1 MLKSAVLV
9 LLLPLVAGS
18 PSLER
23 EGPAKDEELDANK
36 VKGIQAL
43 VAPKRP
49 SASIYP
55 VCTSS
60 VIWGDNYQIVHNLI
74 VKHRSIKA
82 MHPDLPHFV
91 LAASD
96 VPALALQLMEEE
108 GMVIK
113 PIDHVEYVAENRE
126 SGFAKIMTKMR
137 ALELA
142 ECEWLVQMDID
153 MVVLRSITDAVAEC
167 EAGGYDLC
175 GVPQSPS
182 CSGREC
188 CMPQGNGNILH
199 VLVVNTG
206 FMVYRPFS
214 GLQQRL
220 FDTLEETNAM
230 REQTLWGEMICLN
243 EDIKVHMLG
252 RKFNIWT
259 DLSWVSDIHVLH
271 YGIGPAYLG
280 ADMVPLTNGK
290 VYNYHYGFDYYRRL
304 SLAVDDC
311 AQFLEREECL
321 GEVEEPETGGIEFP
335 SLSIATESDL
345 AVIRLKD
352 SKFYHE
358 CTWKADRCVDK
369 RMSALFVE
377 DKDEEMNEIVDA
389 NAALH
394 CIIRDNP
401 EGALKMI
408 NNCGMFCSYG
418 LHFEDYCDTNFSFF
432 HCIGLMLTFM
442 TDYRAY
448 RTLLIGVWVSCLP
461 KVYVWCL
468 RAGFVLVLLGFC
480 SCMVLLW
487 NVVIRSMDYFCDGLG
502 QAMLRVLPIPCRRTR
517 PHRPSLMKAKVS
529 WNAADVEDGGTM
541 RNSQIT
547 QLLANAGKRIS
558 GKES

>member
-1 MLKSAVLV
+1 
-9 LLLPLVAGS
+9 
-18 PSLER
+18 
-23 EGPAKDEELDANK
+23 
-36 VKGIQAL
+36 
-43 VAPKRP
+43 
-49 SASIYP
+49 
-55 VCTSS
+55 
-60 VIWGDNYQIVHNLI
+60 
-74 VKHRSIKA
+74 
-82 MHPDLPHFV
+82 
-91 LAASD
+91 
-96 VPALALQLMEEE
+96 
-108 GMVIK
+108 
-113 PIDHVEYVAENRE
+113 
-126 SGFAKIMTKMR
+126 
-137 ALELA
+137 
-142 ECEWLVQMDID
+142 
-153 MVVLRSITDAVAEC
+153 MVVLRSILDAVAEC

-206 FMVYRPFS
+206 FMGYRPYA
-214 GLQQRL
+214 GLQQKL
-220 FDTLEETNAM
+220 FDTLSETNAM

-243 EDIKVHMLG
+243 EDVKVHMLD

-311 AQFLEREECL
+311 AQWLEQDECL
-321 GEVEEPETGGIEFP
+321 GEYEDEDGADG
-335 SLSIATESDL
+335 TESAL
-345 AVIRLKD
+345 TIVSNNVEMVRLKD

-358 CTWKADRCVDK
+358 CSWKADRCVDS

-377 DKDEEMNEIVDA
+377 DKDEEMNEIVDG

-448 RTLLIGVWVSCLP
+448 RTLIIGVWVSCLP

-468 RAGFVLVLLGFC
+468 RVGFVLVLLGC
-480 SCMVLLW
+480 GSAIVLVWQLT
-487 NVVIRSMDYFCDGLG
+487 IRAMDYFCNGLG
-502 QAMLRVLPIPCRRTR
+502 QAMLKVLPSFKGR
-517 PHRPSLMKAKVS
+517 RPSLLKTKVS
-529 WNAADVEDGGTM
+529 WNAADLEDGGKM
-541 RNSQIT
+541 RNTQIT
-547 QLLANAGKRIS
+547 QLLNDVGKRIS
-558 GKES
+558 